1 MLKVYPDCIS
11 IKTGIQNIDWFC
23 CRILGHLLW
32 SGEIGRLKICSEFLA
47 KYLRFIKPLS
57 KPDLRF
63 PSKKSYLFTEFYIYT
78 NLFDKLPL
86 SCIFRLHPVTENFER
101 EYFWHL
107 NGWCPHIYRLI
118 YGVWST
124 LQSITVPC
132 LVLLLQN
139 TNFVLKIFLPW
150 LTVTWE
156 RHMLVLME
164 LIGAKY
170 FSI

>member
-1 MLKVYPDCIS
+1 MLKVYPGFIC

-63 PSKKSYLFTEFYIYT
+63 PLKISYYLVDFIFIQIYLT
-78 NLFDKLPL
+78 SFHYYAFLKLIQSQKMLKVNIFDIWTVDVLISTDL
-86 SCIFRLHPVTENFER
+86 SSVSGQHHNPSL
-101 EYFWHL
+101 
-107 NGWCPHIYRLI
+107 
-118 YGVWST
+118 S
-124 LQSITVPC
+124 Q
-132 LVLLLQN
+132 VLSGLQN

-150 LTVTWE
+150 LTVTW
-156 RHMLVLME
+156 
-164 LIGAKY
+164 
-170 FSI
+170 